1 MLRNVAHA
9 AAQVGRRHYVLRLAA
24 AEVGGCACV
33 HKLARAI
40 FSGRKFGISDVVM
53 DQAFL
58 SSGGFCVGR
67 AFLCHYFNGSVPQA
81 RGRPDPS

>member
-53 DQAFL
+53 EQR

-67 AFLCHYFNGSVPQA
+67 AFLCHCFNASVPQA